1 MAQHKYGPTKKVI
14 LFTNARDEINIV
26 EWASHHLLI
35 GFDNIIIFDHKSKI
49 PLTTVFKNFD
59 SRVTIIDVSN
69 LTTSA
74 VKLTLMNKAAAM
86 AKLMGSDFMLYLDA
100 DEFLIL
106 NEPFIGVKHFLN
118 SYPSSHSI
126 GVNWLMFGSN
136 NLIKE
141 PTDGILKSYTKSN
154 YLLNQHVKSFVRP
167 QEIIRATSPHFYNIR
182 NSSRM
187 VGVGGR
193 QIIGNKAFNRNYII
207 PFVNA
212 RAYIAHYVNQSEETF
227 IRRKCLLPAD
237 DTGKFRNEMRTQ
249 KTPHVAHIH
258 SEYNDIDNLYPT
270 RKYSDNI
277 KLFMSQ
283 HGKITDV

>member
-1 MAQHKYGPTKKVI
+1 MLQHKYGPTQKVA

-49 PLTTVFKNFD
+49 PLKTVFKNFD
-59 SRVTIIDVSN
+59 KRVIIVDVSH

-74 VKLTLMNKAAAM
+74 IKLTLMNKAAAM

-100 DEFLIL
+100 DEFFIL
-106 NEPFIGVKHFLN
+106 NEPFVGVKHFLN
-118 SYPSSHSI
+118 FYPSSHSI

-141 PTDGILKSYTKSN
+141 PVDGILRSYIKSCKV
-154 YLLNQHVKSFVRP
+154 LNPHVKSFVRP
-167 QEIIRATSPHFYNIR
+167 QEITHATNPHFYNIR
-182 NSSRM
+182 DSSKM

-193 QIIGNKAFNRNYII
+193 QIIGYKAFNHKYTI
-207 PFVNA
+207 PFANA

-237 DTGKFRNEMRTQ
+237 DTGRFRNEFNNSN
-249 KTPHVAHIH
+249 VAHIH
-258 SEYNDIDNLYPT
+258 SEYNEVVNLYPT
-270 RKYSDNI
+270 QKYSANI
-277 KLFMSQ
+277 TLFMSQ
-283 HGKITDV
+283 INGV

>member
-1 MAQHKYGPTKKVI
+1 MLKHKYGQTRKVI
-14 LFTNARDEINIV
+14 LFTNARDEKNIV

-35 GFDNIIIFDHKSKI
+35 GFDNIIIFDHKSNT

-59 SRVTIIDVSN
+59 PRVKIVDVSN

-106 NEPFIGVKHFLN
+106 NDKFIGIKHFLN

-141 PTDGILKSYTKSN
+141 PAEGILKSYIKSCEV
-154 YLLNQHVKSFVRP
+154 LNPHVKSFVRP
-167 QEIIRATSPHFYNIR
+167 KEIIDATNPHFYNIR

-193 QIIGNKAFNRNYII
+193 QIIGDKAFNDNYTI
-207 PFVNA
+207 PFANA

-237 DTGKFRNEMRTQ
+237 DTGRFRNEMRNQNVT
-249 KTPHVAHIH
+249 HIH
-258 SEYNDIDNLYPT
+258 SEYNNVINLYPKQ
-270 RKYSDNI
+270 KYSDNI
-277 KLFMSQ
+277 TLFMSQ
-283 HGKITDV
+283 YGK